1 MKAKVTLTLDED
13 LLPKAKR
20 YARSQNMSLSELV
33 ENALRKAMT
42 KDRRAFSI
50 RWRGKF
56 RPADRKDE
64 RYRQLSKKYL

>member
-20 YARSQNMSLSELV
+20 YARSHNMSLSELV
-33 ENALRKAMT
+33 ENSLRKAT
-42 KDRRAFSI
+42 TNDRRTFSV

-64 RYRQLSKKYL
+64 RYQQLSKKYL